1 MSRTVILLLGLIALA
16 LLFFLC
22 IRKHTPVIQ
31 EDIQTR
37 TSTVLSSVPTDWT
50 HVAVDGRNVTLT
62 GIAPTEELREK
73 AADMARAVAGVVS
86 VDNQIT
92 VAKLT
97 PVPVPDPEPVAI
109 QSPYKSLFTKT
120 TSGIILS
127 GLVPDEEHRQ
137 TLLRLA
143 EAKFGAENVTD
154 NLEIGAGAPE
164 SWLQVVTSAI
174 TNLGLFNKGT
184 ASISDTQIEL
194 SGEVIDGDA
203 KNTIE
208 TELQKLL
215 PDNFKVAFD
224 LIVPQRAIEEIH
236 PKPAQATDSSCSEQF
251 SEKLTGQVIHFSTDS
266 AGVDERG
273 LAIIDKILQ
282 FSAACPN
289 SIIEV
294 AGHADARGSD
304 SYNVNLSKNRAQAIV
319 DNLIKRGMRAGRL
332 KVVGYG
338 EANPR
343 SNNNTRKGQA
353 DNRRIEFSYLQEGE

>member
-16 LLFFLC
+16 LLIFLC
-22 IRKHTPVIQ
+22 VRKHTPVIQ
-31 EDIQTR
+31 DDIQTR
-37 TSTVLSSVPTDWT
+37 ASSVLSSVPTDWSN
-50 HVAVDGRNVTLT
+50 VAVDGRNVTLT
-62 GIAPTEELREK
+62 GVAPTEALRDK
-73 AADMARAVAGVVS
+73 AAEMAHTVPGVVS

-92 VAKLT
+92 VAKLM
-97 PVPVPDPEPVAI
+97 PVPVPAPEPAAI
-109 QSPYKSLFTKT
+109 QSPYHSLFTKT
-120 TSGIILS
+120 TSGVVLS
-127 GLVPDEEHRQ
+127 GVVPDEEHRK
-137 TLLRLA
+137 TLLKLA
-143 EAKFGAENVTD
+143 EEKFGTENVTD
-154 NLEIGAGAPE
+154 NLEIREGAPKGW
-164 SWLQVVTSAI
+164 SQVATSAI
-174 TNLGLFNKGT
+174 TNLSLFNRGS
-184 ASISDTQIEL
+184 ASITETQIEI
-194 SGEVIDGDA
+194 SGEVKDGEA

-236 PKPAQATDSSCSEQF
+236 PKPAQVTGSSCTEQF
-251 SEKLTGQVIHFSTDS
+251 NEKLTGQVIHFSTDS
-266 AGVDERG
+266 AGVDESG
-273 LAIIDKILQ
+273 LAVIDRILQ

-294 AGHADARGSD
+294 AGYADARGSD
-304 SYNVNLSKNRAQAIV
+304 SYNMNLSKNRAQAIV
-319 DNLIKRGMRAGRL
+319 DNLIKRGMRAERL